1 MLKELAHTRYKV
13 RALLFVALLVTL
25 FLSMFV
31 EAEVINNNMAMDLYK
46 TDEDFDMVRIPLM
59 FGGMVQ
65 LLAVIF
71 FTISQCTPRTKY
83 WGLLSLLSAFI
94 ALYLI
99 LGTVA
104 YWSKPNYFSIAM
116 GYVPSAIVVALW
128 MLNVWH
134 VRKQKSQSHHVEH
147 EIKD

>member
-13 RALLFVALLVTL
+13 RVLLFVALLVTL

-31 EAEVINNNMAMDLYK
+31 EAEVIHNNMAMDLYK
-46 TDEDFDMVRIPLM
+46 TDEDFDMVRIPMM

-65 LLAVIF
+65 LLAVFI

-104 YWSKPNYFSIAM
+104 YWSKPNYFLIAM
-116 GYVPSAIVVALW
+116 GYLPSAIVVVLW
-128 MLNVWH
+128 MCNVWI
-134 VRKQKSQSHHVEH
+134 VRREKLNEQKLSAS
-147 EIKD
+147 

>member
-13 RALLFVALLVTL
+13 RVLLFVALLVTL

-46 TDEDFDMVRIPLM
+46 TDEDFDMVRIPMM

-65 LLAVIF
+65 FLAVIF

-116 GYVPSAIVVALW
+116 GYVPSALVVGLW
-128 MLNVWH
+128 MLNVWL
-134 VRKQKSQSHHVEH
+134 VRKQRIQFQHVED

>member
-31 EAEVINNNMAMDLYK
+31 EAEVIQSNMAMDLYK
-46 TDEDFDMVRIPLM
+46 TDEDFDMVRIPMM

-65 LLAVIF
+65 LLAVFF

>member
-1 MLKELAHTRYKV
+1 MLKGLAHTRYKV
-13 RALLFVALLVTL
+13 RVLLFVALLVTL

-31 EAEVINNNMAMDLYK
+31 ETEVINNNMAMGLYK
-46 TDEDFDMVRIPLM
+46 TDEEFDMVRIPMM

-71 FTISQCTPRTKY
+71 FTISQCIPRTKY
-83 WGLLSLLSAFI
+83 WGLLSLLSAFT

-104 YWSKPNYFSIAM
+104 YWSKPSYFSIGM
-116 GYVPSAIVVALW
+116 GYVPSALVVGLW
-128 MLNVWH
+128 MLDVW
-134 VRKQKSQSHHVEH
+134 VVN
-147 EIKD
+147 